1 METSTPLEI
10 ITIRKKQD
18 SSIIKDNS
26 AIPEEFRG
34 NKSEATHQKENLFT
48 GIISYFQIIW
58 KDLNSLLLFLI
69 VNPYLLCFI
78 VVTLWVS
85 CGIVFYQFHD
95 RWTTA
100 TAFYYAIEA
109 GLSIGF
115 CYPAEI
121 DDKSRVYTI
130 FYVMIASS
138 FVSGTVGIFLTHLF
152 RQNIHLVPA
161 EHGINAIK
169 IRNRHDE
176 ITVESVARY
185 VWYHLKYFIGWYHN
199 RFLTI
204 MTLLFVFWMAVGTVY
219 GVYKEGYTFITGLY
233 WAVTSCATGGLQTPP
248 CLGPGTDD
256 GTTCNM
262 GDFRGTVMGV
272 YFLIGV
278 PIYAI
283 TIAQYARRLFGP
295 LAVEREL
302 RLMDRPIEDSQ
313 FLYAANV
320 LSPEGS
326 ETLVMGEY
334 IILELLRLGLVDQA
348 RIEQFKQKFYELDV
362 HNKGELEFSD
372 LHAIGKI
379 VPRKMHSVDVARRIR
394 NRSLEFLYRNLSS
407 PAKPSQT
414 TDGSGSATRIPRVNS
429 AREFF
434 LSLSGRGSASKPE
447 REDSTILIQLPPKHR
462 KATKKAFR
470 KSIRKS
476 ITETVEEIPTLIRDR
491 ANAMDKRGKSRG
503 ESIRMEGNE
512 KENNDVTNER
522 LHLFASQASPIPVGG
537 EPDVRSKNARY
548 RELMNSLFEDFDYNK
563 DAEEIGEQSQFK
575 EKSDL
580 ERQLESSSEDE
591 DVESRSNTIQFR
603 QRSLRVMFES
613 FHEGNESEE
622 EKENQENWNFSLS
635 RFEGSKLAEPMRPPR
650 SPYLRASNDGGNTGD
665 DDIPPP
671 YDFQKVT
678 SLDI

>member
-1 METSTPLEI
+1 MDPSTPLEI

-34 NKSEATHQKENLFT
+34 NKTETIDQKENLCT
-48 GIISYFQIIW
+48 GIISYFQIIL
-58 KDLNSLLLFLI
+58 KDLNSLLLFFI

-85 CGIVFYQFHD
+85 CGIVFYQYHD

-169 IRNRHDE
+169 IRNQHDE

-185 VWYHLKYFIGWYHN
+185 VWYHLKYLIGWYHN

-204 MTLLFVFWMAVGTVY
+204 MTLLFVFWMAIGTAY

-233 WAVTSCATGGLQTPP
+233 WAVTSCATGGLQTAP

-262 GDFRGTVMGV
+262 GDLRGSVMGV

-283 TIAQYARRLFGP
+283 TIAQYARLVFGP

-379 VPRKMHSVDVARRIR
+379 VPRKIHSVDVARRIR

-407 PAKPSQT
+407 PAKPSQSN
-414 TDGSGSATRIPRVNS
+414 DGNGSATRIPRVNS

-470 KSIRKS
+470 KSIRRS
-476 ITETVEEIPTLIRDR
+476 ITETVDEIPTLIRDR
-491 ANAMDKRGKSRG
+491 ANASSMDKRGKSRG
-503 ESIRMEGNE
+503 ESIRMEGKE
-512 KENNDVTNER
+512 KENNDITNER
-522 LHLFASQASPIPVGG
+522 LHLFASEASPIPVGG
-537 EPDVRSKNARY
+537 GSDVRSKNARY

-563 DAEEIGEQSQFK
+563 DADEIGDQILFK

-580 ERQLESSSEDE
+580 ERQLESSLEEE
-591 DVESRSNTIQFR
+591 DVESRPNPIELRQGSRSN
-603 QRSLRVMFES
+603 LRGMFGS
-613 FHEGNESEE
+613 FHEESELEE
-622 EKENQENWNFSLS
+622 EKGNKKN
-635 RFEGSKLAEPMRPPR
+635 GYKLAEPMRPPR
-650 SPYLRASNDGGNTGD
+650 SPYIRASYDVGSNEDE
-665 DDIPPP
+665 DIPPP
-671 YDFQKVT
+671 YNFQKVT

>member
-1 METSTPLEI
+1 MEKFEVQVETSGANHRRKEETTGENAENSVLKDVYDDVGHI
-10 ITIRKKQD
+10 IQD
-18 SSIIKDNS
+18 VIGS
-26 AIPEEFRG
+26 
-34 NKSEATHQKENLFT
+34 
-48 GIISYFQIIW
+48 
-58 KDLNSLLLFLI
+58 
-69 VNPYLLCFI
+69 PYLLCFI
-78 VVTLWVS
+78 VVGLWVS

-394 NRSLEFLYRNLSS
+394 NRSLEFLYRTIPSPTKRNSSGNLNHLDGGNVQVSRESS
-407 PAKPSQT
+407 TGKITVPRSPSA
-414 TDGSGSATRIPRVNS
+414 S
-429 AREFF
+429 EFF
-434 LSLSGRGSASKPE
+434 HHLYGSISGTNNTTTASSGKNE
-447 REDSTILIQLPPKHR
+447 PPR
-462 KATKKAFR
+462 RYRPTKRAFR
-470 KSIRKS
+470 KRIHRSVIED
-476 ITETVEEIPTLIRDR
+476 IDDIPRLIRVQNHDQDPHGSV
-491 ANAMDKRGKSRG
+491 NGYDDVNTLTGFVLDHSQDHMNIELTNKRNH
-503 ESIRMEGNE
+503 E
-512 KENNDVTNER
+512 
-522 LHLFASQASPIPVGG
+522 F
-537 EPDVRSKNARY
+537 
-548 RELMNSLFEDFDYNK
+548 MNTMFDDFDYNIDEENGREEMSNNNDIDNNK
-563 DAEEIGEQSQFK
+563 DDDEEVVDDNQRLLRQSYPVSQ
-575 EKSDL
+575 
-580 ERQLESSSEDE
+580 SE
-591 DVESRSNTIQFR
+591 
-603 QRSLRVMFES
+603 
-613 FHEGNESEE
+613 
-622 EKENQENWNFSLS
+622 SLS
-635 RFEGSKLAEPMRPPR
+635 DDSNAEN
-650 SPYLRASNDGGNTGD
+650 L
-665 DDIPPP
+665 
-671 YDFQKVT
+671 
-678 SLDI
+678 